1 MNENWRGGKE
11 TESFARRI
19 REMETEKVC
28 AGNNRK
34 FLGRGFGSKENRKDF
49 ILEF

>member
-34 FLGRGFGSKENRKDF
+34 FLGRGGSFGVWIEGK
-49 ILEF
+49 